1 VNDFLEKGTDVIDLI
16 LNGIIAFSLA
26 VIVLNLRDLQMGYV
40 LNELS
45 RRHGTAGY
53 KALPSHE
60 AMVFNPRYWHLW
72 SVRQWEKWVGV

>member
-1 VNDFLEKGTDVIDLI
+1 MIDLI
-16 LNGIIAFSLA
+16 LNGIVAFSLA
-26 VIVLNLRDLQMGYV
+26 VGALILRDLQMAHV

-45 RRHGTAGY
+45 RRHGVAGY

-60 AMVFNPRYWHLW
+60 AMLFNPRYWHLW